1 LFGNND
7 RKRVLKVTKCE
18 VLERCIFFND
28 KIKNYPETAD
38 YLKSKYCLGDNQD
51 CARYMVLKALGK
63 EKVPVDLYPNDTR
76 RAKIILS
83 GD

>member
-7 RKRVLKVTKCE
+7 RKRVLKVTECE
-18 VLERCIFFND
+18 LLAGCIFFNN
-28 KIKNYPETAD
+28 KMKNYPETAE
-38 YLKSKYCLGDNQD
+38 YLKNKYCLGDNQE

-63 EKVPVDLYPNDTR
+63 EKVPADLYPNDTR
-76 RAKIILS
+76 RAKKILS